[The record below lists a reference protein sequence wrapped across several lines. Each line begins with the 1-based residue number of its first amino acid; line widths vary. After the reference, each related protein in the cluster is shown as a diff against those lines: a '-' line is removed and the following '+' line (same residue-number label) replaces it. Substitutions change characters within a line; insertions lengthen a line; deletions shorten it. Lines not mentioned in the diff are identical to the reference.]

1 MSNADCL
8 RARDDDSER
17 SDVADGRFE
26 FKSRMRR
33 ERGRRARAVR
43 ANDAAHSTTTN
54 VNVSRLTERQ
64 QLARAMAESCA
75 MTPARAT
82 ARDATT
88 KARGEGAA
96 GERDERRDAAHA
108 GAARDGDG
116 DGRRCECAAVD
127 VDDGRAKRTV
137 EGGEG
142 TGEPGAVGVGPAR
155 GATRAGAVGAAGF
168 LRGRRGRR
176 RGGAWRTRSGAG
188 KRLEPKTFDRAL
200 ALRGDDAREGGG
212 GANEDARTKP
222 REKATREK
230 ETKRASAATATKTTT
245 GTKSRERSSKAAAV
259 TPIVFVQDFGR
270 RRGGADGEEA
280 DADEREDDARIESP
294 CRRRA
299 IEVVDV
305 AEKENKPIAGKKA
318 TEQREV
324 GARVKRSGAGVLRDS
339 NGAAAKK
346 EATPAEVAPAAKKR
360 KTPPAPSVAK
370 DTKTVVKAFQT
381 PAATKKRAIAPVEE
395 KTPSREDL
403 ALRKLTVARKRRMEA
418 QLELVLAKTYVRAI
432 KRPIIPQAKP
442 SQRLLDAYRAFSL
455 ACAANREA
463 PPKPAARPRT
473 LEFGAALARGVDT
486 LRAEDESVAA
496 GVN

>member
-1 MSNADCL
+1 MTPALATTRDAKGRATTRDATSDGTPRTPAPRATTTTRGTMDSSSTSTTRGKRRSRVEKELASLAPWAWDPLVGRHAPGPSAL
-8 RARDDDSER
+8 RDFSEV
-17 SDVADGRFE
+17 VADG
-26 FKSRMRR
+26 
-33 ERGRRARAVR
+33 V
-43 ANDAAHSTTTN
+43 
-54 VNVSRLTERQ
+54 
-64 QLARAMAESCA
+64 
-75 MTPARAT
+75 
-82 ARDATT
+82 
-88 KARGEGAA
+88 
-96 GERDERRDAAHA
+96 
-108 GAARDGDG
+108 AAR
-116 DGRRCECAAVD
+116 V
-127 VDDGRAKRTV
+127 
-137 EGGEG
+137 
-142 TGEPGAVGVGPAR
+142 
-155 GATRAGAVGAAGF
+155 
-168 LRGRRGRR
+168 
-176 RGGAWRTRSGAG
+176 
-188 KRLEPKTFDRAL
+188 
-200 ALRGDDAREGGG
+200 
-212 GANEDARTKP
+212 ANARTKP
-222 REKATREK
+222 REKTTREK
-230 ETKRASAATATKTTT
+230 ETKRASATTVTKTT

-259 TPIVFVQDFGR
+259 TPIVLSKTLDDVAATPTEKKPTRTSARTTRGSNSVQTT
-270 RRGGADGEEA
+270 
-280 DADEREDDARIESP
+280 
-294 CRRRA
+294 A

-305 AEKENKPIAGKKA
+305 AEKENKPIARKKA
-318 TEQREV
+318 IEQREI

-346 EATPAEVAPAAKKR
+346 EATPTEVAPAAKKR
-360 KTPPAPSVAK
+360 KTPPAQSVAK

-403 ALRKLTVARKRRMEA
+403 ALRKLTVARKQRMEA

>member
-1 MSNADCL
+1 M
-8 RARDDDSER
+8 
-17 SDVADGRFE
+17 
-26 FKSRMRR
+26 
-33 ERGRRARAVR
+33 
-43 ANDAAHSTTTN
+43 
-54 VNVSRLTERQ
+54 SRLTERQ
-64 QLARAMAESCA
+64 QLARAMAESSA
-75 MTPARAT
+75 MTPALATTRDAKGRAT
-82 ARDATT
+82 TGDARRGTRDATSDGT
-88 KARGEGAA
+88 PRTPAPRATTTTRATMDSSSTSTTRGKRRSRVEKELASLAPWAWDPLVGRHAPGPSA
-96 GERDERRDAAHA
+96 LRDFSEVVAD
-108 GAARDGDG
+108 GVAARVANAIG
-116 DGRRCECAAVD
+116 
-127 VDDGRAKRTV
+127 
-137 EGGEG
+137 
-142 TGEPGAVGVGPAR
+142 
-155 GATRAGAVGAAGF
+155 
-168 LRGRRGRR
+168 
-176 RGGAWRTRSGAG
+176 SGQ
-188 KRLEPKTFDRAL
+188 KIEMKTFDRTL
-200 ALRGDDAREGGG
+200 ALRGDDAREGEG
-212 GANEDARTKP
+212 GANARTKP
-222 REKATREK
+222 REKTTREK
-230 ETKRASAATATKTTT
+230 ETKRASATTVTKTT

-259 TPIVFVQDFGR
+259 TPIVLSKTLDDVAATPTEKKPTRTSARTTRGSNSVQTT
-270 RRGGADGEEA
+270 
-280 DADEREDDARIESP
+280 
-294 CRRRA
+294 A

-305 AEKENKPIAGKKA
+305 AEKENKPIARKKA
-318 TEQREV
+318 IEQREI

-346 EATPAEVAPAAKKR
+346 EATPTEVAPAAKKR
-360 KTPPAPSVAK
+360 KTPPAQSVAK

-403 ALRKLTVARKRRMEA
+403 ALRKLTVARKQRMEA

>member
-1 MSNADCL
+1 MTPALATTRDAKGRATTRDATSDGTPRTPAPRATTTTRATMDSSSTSTTRGKRRSRVEKELASLAPWAWDPLVGRHAPGPSAL
-8 RARDDDSER
+8 RDFSEV
-17 SDVADGRFE
+17 VADG
-26 FKSRMRR
+26 
-33 ERGRRARAVR
+33 V
-43 ANDAAHSTTTN
+43 
-54 VNVSRLTERQ
+54 
-64 QLARAMAESCA
+64 
-75 MTPARAT
+75 
-82 ARDATT
+82 
-88 KARGEGAA
+88 
-96 GERDERRDAAHA
+96 
-108 GAARDGDG
+108 AAR
-116 DGRRCECAAVD
+116 V
-127 VDDGRAKRTV
+127 
-137 EGGEG
+137 
-142 TGEPGAVGVGPAR
+142 
-155 GATRAGAVGAAGF
+155 
-168 LRGRRGRR
+168 
-176 RGGAWRTRSGAG
+176 
-188 KRLEPKTFDRAL
+188 
-200 ALRGDDAREGGG
+200 
-212 GANEDARTKP
+212 ANARTKP
-222 REKATREK
+222 REKTTREK
-230 ETKRASAATATKTTT
+230 ETKRASATTVTKTT

-259 TPIVFVQDFGR
+259 TPIVLSKTLDDVAATPTEKKPTRTSARTTRGSNSVQTT
-270 RRGGADGEEA
+270 
-280 DADEREDDARIESP
+280 
-294 CRRRA
+294 A

-305 AEKENKPIAGKKA
+305 AEKENKPIARKKA
-318 TEQREV
+318 IEQREI

-346 EATPAEVAPAAKKR
+346 EATPTEVAPAAKKR
-360 KTPPAPSVAK
+360 KTPPAQSVAK

-403 ALRKLTVARKRRMEA
+403 ALRKLTVARKQRMEA

>member
-1 MSNADCL
+1 MVVRRLTS
-8 RARDDDSER
+8 RA
-17 SDVADGRFE
+17 FE
-26 FKSRMRR
+26 FK
-33 ERGRRARAVR
+33 RARQPDDAFAHLR
-43 ANDAAHSTTTN
+43 ANDAAHDDDEREM
-54 VNVSRLTERQ
+54 SRLTERQ
-64 QLARAMAESCA
+64 QLARAMAESSA
-75 MTPARAT
+75 MTPALATTRDAKARAT
-82 ARDATT
+82 TRDATSDGT
-88 KARGEGAA
+88 PRTPAPRATTTTRGTMDSSSTSTTRGKRRSRVEKELASLAPWAWDPLVGRHAPGPSA
-96 GERDERRDAAHA
+96 LRDFSEVVAD
-108 GAARDGDG
+108 GVAAR
-116 DGRRCECAAVD
+116 V
-127 VDDGRAKRTV
+127 
-137 EGGEG
+137 
-142 TGEPGAVGVGPAR
+142 
-155 GATRAGAVGAAGF
+155 
-168 LRGRRGRR
+168 
-176 RGGAWRTRSGAG
+176 
-188 KRLEPKTFDRAL
+188 
-200 ALRGDDAREGGG
+200 
-212 GANEDARTKP
+212 ANARTKP
-222 REKATREK
+222 REKTTREK
-230 ETKRASAATATKTTT
+230 ETKRASATTVTKTT

-259 TPIVFVQDFGR
+259 TPIVLSKTLDDVAATPTEKKPTRTSARTTRGSNSVQTT
-270 RRGGADGEEA
+270 
-280 DADEREDDARIESP
+280 
-294 CRRRA
+294 A

-305 AEKENKPIAGKKA
+305 AEKENKPIARKKA
-318 TEQREV
+318 IEQREI

-346 EATPAEVAPAAKKR
+346 EATPTEVAPAAKKR
-360 KTPPAPSVAK
+360 KTPPAQSVAK

-403 ALRKLTVARKRRMEA
+403 ALRKLTVARKQRMEA

>member
-1 MSNADCL
+1 M
-8 RARDDDSER
+8 
-17 SDVADGRFE
+17 
-26 FKSRMRR
+26 
-33 ERGRRARAVR
+33 
-43 ANDAAHSTTTN
+43 
-54 VNVSRLTERQ
+54 SRLTERQ
-64 QLARAMAESCA
+64 QLARAMAESSA
-75 MTPARAT
+75 MTPALATTRDAKGRAT
-82 ARDATT
+82 AKDARRGTRDATSDGT
-88 KARGEGAA
+88 PRTPAPRATTTTRGTMDSSSTSTTRGKRRSRVEKELASLAPWAWDPRVGRHAPGPSA
-96 GERDERRDAAHA
+96 LRDFSEVVAD
-108 GAARDGDG
+108 GVAAR
-116 DGRRCECAAVD
+116 V
-127 VDDGRAKRTV
+127 
-137 EGGEG
+137 
-142 TGEPGAVGVGPAR
+142 
-155 GATRAGAVGAAGF
+155 
-168 LRGRRGRR
+168 
-176 RGGAWRTRSGAG
+176 
-188 KRLEPKTFDRAL
+188 
-200 ALRGDDAREGGG
+200 
-212 GANEDARTKP
+212 ANARTKP
-222 REKATREK
+222 REKTTREK
-230 ETKRASAATATKTTT
+230 ETKRASATTVTKTT

-259 TPIVFVQDFGR
+259 TPIVLSKTLDDVAATPTEKKPTRTSARTTRGSNSVQTT
-270 RRGGADGEEA
+270 
-280 DADEREDDARIESP
+280 
-294 CRRRA
+294 A

-305 AEKENKPIAGKKA
+305 AEKENKPIARKKA
-318 TEQREV
+318 IEQREI

-346 EATPAEVAPAAKKR
+346 EATPTEVAPAAKKR
-360 KTPPAPSVAK
+360 KTPPAQSVAK

-403 ALRKLTVARKRRMEA
+403 ALRKLTVARKQRMEA

>member
-1 MSNADCL
+1 
-8 RARDDDSER
+8 
-17 SDVADGRFE
+17 V
-26 FKSRMRR
+26 
-33 ERGRRARAVR
+33 
-43 ANDAAHSTTTN
+43 
-54 VNVSRLTERQ
+54 
-64 QLARAMAESCA
+64 
-75 MTPARAT
+75 
-82 ARDATT
+82 T
-88 KARGEGAA
+88 K
-96 GERDERRDAAHA
+96 
-108 GAARDGDG
+108 
-116 DGRRCECAAVD
+116 
-127 VDDGRAKRTV
+127 
-137 EGGEG
+137 
-142 TGEPGAVGVGPAR
+142 
-155 GATRAGAVGAAGF
+155 
-168 LRGRRGRR
+168 
-176 RGGAWRTRSGAG
+176 
-188 KRLEPKTFDRAL
+188 
-200 ALRGDDAREGGG
+200 
-212 GANEDARTKP
+212 
-222 REKATREK
+222 
-230 ETKRASAATATKTTT
+230 TT

-259 TPIVFVQDFGR
+259 TPIVLSKTLDDVAATPTEKKPTRTSARTTRGSNSVQTT
-270 RRGGADGEEA
+270 
-280 DADEREDDARIESP
+280 
-294 CRRRA
+294 A

-305 AEKENKPIAGKKA
+305 AEKENKPIARKKA
-318 TEQREV
+318 IEQREI

-346 EATPAEVAPAAKKR
+346 EATPTEVAPAAKKR
-360 KTPPAPSVAK
+360 KTPPAQSVAK

-403 ALRKLTVARKRRMEA
+403 ALRKLTVARKQRMEA

>member
-1 MSNADCL
+1 M
-8 RARDDDSER
+8 
-17 SDVADGRFE
+17 
-26 FKSRMRR
+26 
-33 ERGRRARAVR
+33 
-43 ANDAAHSTTTN
+43 
-54 VNVSRLTERQ
+54 SRLTERQ
-64 QLARAMAESCA
+64 QLARAMAESSA
-75 MTPARAT
+75 MTPALATTRDAKGRAT
-82 ARDATT
+82 TRDATGDGT
-88 KARGEGAA
+88 PRTPAPRATTTTRGTMDSSSTSTTRGKRRSRVEKELASLAPWAWDPLVGRHAPGPSA
-96 GERDERRDAAHA
+96 LRDFSEVVAD
-108 GAARDGDG
+108 GVAAR
-116 DGRRCECAAVD
+116 V
-127 VDDGRAKRTV
+127 
-137 EGGEG
+137 
-142 TGEPGAVGVGPAR
+142 
-155 GATRAGAVGAAGF
+155 
-168 LRGRRGRR
+168 
-176 RGGAWRTRSGAG
+176 
-188 KRLEPKTFDRAL
+188 
-200 ALRGDDAREGGG
+200 
-212 GANEDARTKP
+212 ANARTKP
-222 REKATREK
+222 REKTTREK
-230 ETKRASAATATKTTT
+230 ETKRASATTVTKTT

-259 TPIVFVQDFGR
+259 TPIVLSKTLDDVAATPTEKKPTRTSARTTRGSNSVQTT
-270 RRGGADGEEA
+270 
-280 DADEREDDARIESP
+280 
-294 CRRRA
+294 A

-305 AEKENKPIAGKKA
+305 AEKENKPIARKKA
-318 TEQREV
+318 IEQREI

-346 EATPAEVAPAAKKR
+346 EATPTEVAPAAKKR
-360 KTPPAPSVAK
+360 KTPPAQSVAK

-403 ALRKLTVARKRRMEA
+403 ALRKLTVARKQRMEA

>member
-1 MSNADCL
+1 MTPALATTRDAKGRATTGDATSDGTPRTPAPRATTTTRGTMDSSSTSTTRGKRRSRVEKELASLAPWAWDPLVGRHAPGPSAL
-8 RARDDDSER
+8 RDFSEV
-17 SDVADGRFE
+17 VADG
-26 FKSRMRR
+26 
-33 ERGRRARAVR
+33 V
-43 ANDAAHSTTTN
+43 
-54 VNVSRLTERQ
+54 
-64 QLARAMAESCA
+64 
-75 MTPARAT
+75 
-82 ARDATT
+82 
-88 KARGEGAA
+88 
-96 GERDERRDAAHA
+96 
-108 GAARDGDG
+108 AAR
-116 DGRRCECAAVD
+116 V
-127 VDDGRAKRTV
+127 
-137 EGGEG
+137 
-142 TGEPGAVGVGPAR
+142 
-155 GATRAGAVGAAGF
+155 
-168 LRGRRGRR
+168 
-176 RGGAWRTRSGAG
+176 
-188 KRLEPKTFDRAL
+188 
-200 ALRGDDAREGGG
+200 
-212 GANEDARTKP
+212 ANARTKP
-222 REKATREK
+222 REKTTREK
-230 ETKRASAATATKTTT
+230 ETKRASATTVTKTT

-259 TPIVFVQDFGR
+259 TPIVLSKTLDDVAATPTEKKPTRTSARTTRGSNSVQTT
-270 RRGGADGEEA
+270 
-280 DADEREDDARIESP
+280 
-294 CRRRA
+294 A

-305 AEKENKPIAGKKA
+305 AEKENKPIARKKA
-318 TEQREV
+318 IEQREI

-346 EATPAEVAPAAKKR
+346 EATPTEVAPAAKKR
-360 KTPPAPSVAK
+360 KTPPAQSVAK

-403 ALRKLTVARKRRMEA
+403 ALRKLTVARKQRMEA

>member
-1 MSNADCL
+1 MTPALATTRDAKGRATTRDATGDGTPRTPAPRATTTTRGTMDSSSTSTTRGKRRSRVEKELASLAPWAWDPLVGRHAPGPSAL
-8 RARDDDSER
+8 RDFSEV
-17 SDVADGRFE
+17 VADG
-26 FKSRMRR
+26 
-33 ERGRRARAVR
+33 V
-43 ANDAAHSTTTN
+43 
-54 VNVSRLTERQ
+54 
-64 QLARAMAESCA
+64 
-75 MTPARAT
+75 
-82 ARDATT
+82 
-88 KARGEGAA
+88 
-96 GERDERRDAAHA
+96 
-108 GAARDGDG
+108 AAR
-116 DGRRCECAAVD
+116 V
-127 VDDGRAKRTV
+127 
-137 EGGEG
+137 
-142 TGEPGAVGVGPAR
+142 
-155 GATRAGAVGAAGF
+155 
-168 LRGRRGRR
+168 
-176 RGGAWRTRSGAG
+176 
-188 KRLEPKTFDRAL
+188 
-200 ALRGDDAREGGG
+200 
-212 GANEDARTKP
+212 ANARTKP
-222 REKATREK
+222 REKTTREK
-230 ETKRASAATATKTTT
+230 ETKRASATTVTKTT

-259 TPIVFVQDFGR
+259 TPIVLSKTLDDVAATPTEKKPTRTSARTTRGSNSVQTT
-270 RRGGADGEEA
+270 
-280 DADEREDDARIESP
+280 
-294 CRRRA
+294 A

-305 AEKENKPIAGKKA
+305 AEKENKPIARKKA
-318 TEQREV
+318 IEQREI

-346 EATPAEVAPAAKKR
+346 EATPTEVAPAAKKR
-360 KTPPAPSVAK
+360 KTPPAQSVAK

-403 ALRKLTVARKRRMEA
+403 ALRKLTVARKQRMEA

>member
-1 MSNADCL
+1 LTS
-8 RARDDDSER
+8 RA
-17 SDVADGRFE
+17 FE
-26 FKSRMRR
+26 FKPNDDADDAFAHLS
-33 ERGRRARAVR
+33 
-43 ANDAAHSTTTN
+43 ANDAAHDDDEREM
-54 VNVSRLTERQ
+54 SRLTERQ
-64 QLARAMAESCA
+64 QLARAMAESSA
-75 MTPARAT
+75 MTPALATTRDAKGRAT
-82 ARDATT
+82 TRDATSDGT
-88 KARGEGAA
+88 PRTPAPRATTTTRGTMDSSSTSTTRGKRRSRVEKELASLAPWAWDPLVGRHAPGPSA
-96 GERDERRDAAHA
+96 LRDFSEVVAD
-108 GAARDGDG
+108 GVAARVANAIG
-116 DGRRCECAAVD
+116 
-127 VDDGRAKRTV
+127 
-137 EGGEG
+137 
-142 TGEPGAVGVGPAR
+142 
-155 GATRAGAVGAAGF
+155 
-168 LRGRRGRR
+168 
-176 RGGAWRTRSGAG
+176 SGQ
-188 KRLEPKTFDRAL
+188 KIEMKTFDRTL

-212 GANEDARTKP
+212 GANARTKP
-222 REKATREK
+222 REKTTREK
-230 ETKRASAATATKTTT
+230 ETKRASATTVTKTT

-259 TPIVFVQDFGR
+259 TPIVLSKTLDDVAATPTEKKPTRTSARTTRGSNSVQTT
-270 RRGGADGEEA
+270 
-280 DADEREDDARIESP
+280 
-294 CRRRA
+294 A

-305 AEKENKPIAGKKA
+305 AEKENKPIARKKA
-318 TEQREV
+318 IEQREI

-346 EATPAEVAPAAKKR
+346 EATPTEVAPAAKKR
-360 KTPPAPSVAK
+360 KTPPAQSVAK

-403 ALRKLTVARKRRMEA
+403 ALRKLTVARKQRMEA